1 MIVHEM
7 CLICFRICFC
17 LFWCIDTCID
27 FGVITLVARGVLLL
41 LLMLFI
47 VVCMFS
53 FHIAALYLHFH
64 TFSCL
69 WLLLF
74 GSFCFRFAIV
84 NCSHYLVPFFV
95 VLNCSF
101 IYYFLCECPFLVLC
115 SLLFLLHIFFC
126 RILLDFFFIYKNE
139 WNTQTHNLFN
149 YYFFFITQNHFVVS
163 VIFKCIIL
171 NISQW

>member
-115 SLLFLLHIFFC
+115 SLLFLLHIFFFVGFY
-126 RILLDFFFIYKNE
+126 LTFFLFIKTNE
-139 WNTQTHNLFN
+139 THRRTICLIIT
-149 YYFFFITQNHFVVS
+149 FF
-163 VIFKCIIL
+163 L
-171 NISQW
+171 